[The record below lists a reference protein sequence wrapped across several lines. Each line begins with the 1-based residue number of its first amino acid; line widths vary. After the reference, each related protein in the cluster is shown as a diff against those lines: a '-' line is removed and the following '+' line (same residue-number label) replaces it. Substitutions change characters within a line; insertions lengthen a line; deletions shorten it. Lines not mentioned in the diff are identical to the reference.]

1 MPPESGREFQG
12 PGLDSLES
20 PLHPRSLFR
29 THVGPGK
36 VAADI
41 CEEAISEGHFHRSLT
56 PRTDD
61 AQSTPA
67 GRGECVQAPAPEVAG
82 RPDASTPSRPPGEW
96 RPRRSRLLGGG
107 SPRLT
112 RPRCPPARADLPRP
126 AVTHGELAR
135 TRTTPRTAGKT
146 PPEADAEP
154 GEAPGASRKVLTDRP
169 AAPRSPRPRPASRPG
184 GRAQFVSDSPGTLPG
199 TLPRTRRGRLRRR
212 ERRVRPC
219 FGRAR
224 ATPPPR
230 SGKRRPRARPP
241 SRVPPAATAPG
252 KADGVR
258 PRPTARGPP
267 PP

>member
-1 MPPESGREFQG
+1 LPPESGREFQG

-82 RPDASTPSRPPGEW
+82 RPDASTPSRPPGER

-107 SPRLT
+107 SPRST